1 MAGRAGLVTGGAS
14 GIGRASAVALGA
26 VGAAVMVADVD
37 ETGGAKTVKAITD
50 VGGTAAFTRCDVSR
64 DSDVRTL
71 VAATIRAFGR
81 LDFAHNNAGIS
92 SPAAALTA
100 DEDEETFDRI
110 LAVNLKGVWL
120 GMRHEIPAMLERG
133 GGAIVNTASTGGL
146 VGIPNASL
154 YVASKHGVVGLTKSA
169 ALEYVKSGIRVNA
182 VCPGLIRTGLYD
194 ARPPEV
200 QRRILEMQPI
210 GRVGEPQEVAA
221 AVVWLCSDAASLVTG
236 VALPIDGAW
245 VAR

>member
-1 MAGRAGLVTGGAS
+1 LSGAAGATAGKAGLVTGGAS
-14 GIGRASAVALGA
+14 GIGRASAVGLGA
-26 VGAAVMVADVD
+26 AGAAVMVADVD
-37 ETGGAKTVKAITD
+37 ETAGAKTVKAIID
-50 VGGTAAFTRCDVSR
+50 VGGTAAFARCDVSR
-64 DSDVRTL
+64 DADVRTL

-100 DEDEETFDRI
+100 DEDEKTFDHI
-110 LAVNLKGVWL
+110 PAVNLKGVWL

-133 GGAIVNTASTGGL
+133 GGAIVNNASTGGL
-146 VGIPNASL
+146 VGIPNA
-154 YVASKHGVVGLTKSA
+154 
-169 ALEYVKSGIRVNA
+169 
-182 VCPGLIRTGLYD
+182 VCPGLICTDLYD
-194 ARPPEV
+194 ARPPEM

-210 GRVGEPQEVAA
+210 GRVGEPEEVAA